1 MSNKE
6 KSKRIRKL
14 WGIIIASTLF
24 ILLYQ
29 YGTQIIYSEQV
40 QTVFGVSKNAE
51 EKISGESKPAQK
63 AVIPILMFHHID
75 DESSN
80 PWVITQA
87 TLEKDLRTIRDAGY
101 QPVSMSQLIEYV
113 YYGKDLPAKPMCI
126 TFDDGYLSNYERAYP
141 LLKEY
146 QMKAIIFAIG
156 KTIGYQTYG
165 DTNIP
170 ITPHFSYKQ
179 AVEMMNSGL
188 IEVQSHTYDMHQ
200 TAKLETQKPVRES
213 AAQLEGEDDDVYIK
227 ALRDDLKKYH
237 DEYTVHTES
246 TLFALAYPKGQY
258 SELTEQVVHEM
269 GYKITLTT
277 KSDHKN
283 IIVQNRPETLYQL
296 GRFNVS
302 EDTTAVELLQYLAE
316 GYVK

>member
-6 KSKRIRKL
+6 KSKKIRIL
-14 WGIIIASTLF
+14 WGIIIVSTLF

-29 YGTQIIYSEQV
+29 YATQIIYCKQA
-40 QTVFGVSKNAE
+40 QTAFGVSENTE
-51 EKISGESKPAQK
+51 ENIFQKFKPVK
-63 AVIPILMFHHID
+63 KTVIPILMFHHID
-75 DESSN
+75 DKSSS
-80 PWVITQA
+80 PGIITQK
-87 TLEKDLRTIRDAGY
+87 TLEKDLRMIRDAGY
-101 QPVSMSQLIEYV
+101 QPVLMSQLIEYV
-113 YYGKDLPAKPMCI
+113 YYVKDLPDKPMCI
-126 TFDDGYLSNYERAYP
+126 TFDDGYLSNYEQAYP

-146 QMKAIIFAIG
+146 QMKATIFAIG

-170 ITPHFSYKQ
+170 IIPHFSYKQ

-200 TAKLETQKPVRES
+200 TAKLETQRPVRES
-213 AAQLEGEDDDVYIK
+213 AVQLEGEDDDVYIK
-227 ALRDDLKKYH
+227 ALGDDLKKYQ
-237 DEYTVHTES
+237 DEYTAHTER

-258 SELTEQVVHEM
+258 SEMTEQVVHEM

-277 KSDHKN
+277 KGGHKN
-283 IIVQNRPETLYQL
+283 VVVQNRPETLYQL
-296 GRFNVS
+296 GRFGVS
-302 EDTTAVELLQYLAE
+302 EDTTADELLQYLAE